1 MKVLV
6 TGSSGFIGSALVPFL
21 EDRGHSVLRLVR
33 RRPEPNGNEIRWDPV
48 AGEVDRA
55 GLAGVEAAVHLAGE
69 NIASGRWTAARK
81 RRIMDSR
88 VEGTRLLSETLA
100 GLDPP
105 PKVLASASA
114 KDYYGDRGADSL
126 AEEEPP
132 GLGFLPE
139 VVRQWE
145 GATEP
150 AKAGGIRVVNLR
162 SGLVLGRNGPLAKI
176 LMPFKLGLGGRLGN
190 GAQYMSW
197 VSLDDHVRAVEHV
210 LATDDI
216 SGPINVSAP
225 GAVTNAEFTRVLGRV
240 LSRPTLFPV
249 PAVVMKTVF
258 GEMADTLLASVRQDS
273 SKLRDSGFEFRHPDL
288 ESALRTILG
297 RPV

>member
-21 EDRGHSVLRLVR
+21 EDRGHTVLRLVR
-33 RRPEPNGNEIRWDPV
+33 RRPEPNGTEVSWDPV
-48 AGEVDRA
+48 AGEIDRA
-55 GLAGVEAAVHLAGE
+55 GLAGVEAVVHLAGE

-100 GLDPP
+100 GLDPL

-126 AEEEPP
+126 TEAEPP
-132 GLGFLPE
+132 GPGFLPE

-162 SGLVLGRNGPLAKI
+162 SGLVLGRTGPLARI

-197 VSLDDHVRAVEHV
+197 VSLEDYGRAVEHV

-225 GAVTNAEFTRVLGRV
+225 GTVTNAEFTRVLGRV

-249 PAVVMKTVF
+249 PALVMKTVF

-273 SKLRDSGFEFRHPDL
+273 SKLRDSGFEFMHPDL

-297 RPV
+297 RPA

>member
-21 EDRGHSVLRLVR
+21 EARGHTVLRFVR
-33 RRPEPNGNEIRWDPV
+33 RRPEPNGTEISWDPV
-48 AGEVDRA
+48 AGEIDRG

-69 NIASGRWTAARK
+69 SIASGRWTPARK

-100 GLDPP
+100 GLDSPP
-105 PKVLASASA
+105 NVLASASA

-126 AEEEPP
+126 TEGEPP
-132 GLGFLPE
+132 GRGFLPE

-145 GATEP
+145 RATEP
-150 AKAGGIRVVNLR
+150 ANAGGIRVVNLR
-162 SGLVLGRNGPLAKI
+162 SALVLGLTGPLARI
-176 LMPFKLGLGGRLGN
+176 MMPFKLGLGGRLGS

-197 VSLDDHVRAVEHV
+197 VSLEDYVRAVEHA
-210 LATDDI
+210 LAADDI

-225 GAVTNAEFTRVLGRV
+225 GVVTNAEFTKVLGRV

-249 PAVVMKTVF
+249 PALGMKMVF

-273 SKLRDSGFEFRHPDL
+273 SKLRDSGFEFLQPDL

-297 RPV
+297 RPI

>member
-21 EDRGHSVLRLVR
+21 TDRGHTVLRLVR
-33 RRPEPNGNEIRWDPV
+33 RRPEPSGTEISWDPV
-48 AGEVDRA
+48 AGEIDWA

-88 VEGTRLLSETLA
+88 VQGTRLLSETLA

-126 AEEEPP
+126 TEEEPQ
-132 GLGFLPE
+132 GRGFLPE

-145 GATEP
+145 RATEP
-150 AKAGGIRVVNLR
+150 AKAGGIRVVSLR
-162 SGLVLGRNGPLAKI
+162 SGLVLGRTGPLARI

-197 VSLDDHVRAVEHV
+197 VSLEDHVRAVEHV

-225 GAVTNAEFTRVLGRV
+225 GVVTNIEFTRVLGRV

-249 PAVVMKTVF
+249 PALVMKTVF

-273 SKLRDSGFEFRHPDL
+273 SKLRDSGFEFLHPDL
-288 ESALRTILG
+288 ESALRAILG
-297 RPV
+297 RPG